1 MFNGSSAP
9 FFLLFFAVVLI
20 CFLQC
25 MVVAAVTICLFPARF
40 ADLFVRGPFVMGFE
54 LLSFSLML
62 PLSDDAR
69 NNVAMS
75 SVAVSNSG

>member
-1 MFNGSSAP
+1 
-9 FFLLFFAVVLI
+9 
-20 CFLQC
+20 
-25 MVVAAVTICLFPARF
+25 
-40 ADLFVRGPFVMGFE
+40 MGFE